1 MGPTPATATLD
12 FEESLTAPQ
21 PTPVPSWQG
30 QGKGME
36 GGGGRRVVEA
46 YHHQL
51 QVSGVVKSL
60 HSVFRCGVC
69 GHEGHDTAR
78 CLRVSKPVV

>member
-1 MGPTPATATLD
+1 MGPTPATATMD

-36 GGGGRRVVEA
+36 GGRGRRVVEA

-51 QVSGVVKSL
+51 QGWSRIYIQSSGVVC
-60 HSVFRCGVC
+60 V
-69 GHEGHDTAR
+69 AM
-78 CLRVSKPVV
+78 RVMTKPAA